1 MYMWFP
7 KAGIHKLSNLCL
19 TNIRSH
25 GQSKEFQNLQ
35 KGANSPT
42 CSWKLF
48 GSATKREVEVCML
61 PVPKTLFLGLWCNH
75 CDLWT
80 SKKCSLVFW
89 LVLRCPFCLSTDLC
103 LGFQMHLRL
112 SAWEGSEIEV
122 HTHPEHFT
130 DAASSSGYTCSSFLC
145 FNINLPAVIF
155 FSTSVTS
162 FIGVQLTYSVV
173 LMSAIQ
179 QRDSVSYTFF
189 LKYSFPKVFWLNVDF
204 SIYFLWVFTPS
215 QRPVFLPSK
224 WSFSLRFPSLGSLT
238 LSLSMPST

>member
-61 PVPKTLFLGLWCNH
+61 LVPKTLSLGLWCNH

-89 LVLRCPFCLSTDLC
+89 LVLRSPFCLSTDLC
-103 LGFQMHLRL
+103 LGFLMHLRL
-112 SAWEGSEIEV
+112 SAWERSEIKA

-130 DAASSSGYTCSSFLC
+130 GAASSSGYTCSSVLC
-145 FNINLPAVIF
+145 FNVNLPAVIF

-189 LKYSFPKVFWLNVDF
+189 LKYSFPEVFWLNVDF

-224 WSFSLRFPSLGSLT
+224 WSFGLRFPSLGSLT